1 MIMGKISWPGF
12 DDAGSRIN
20 MPIMRCFIILVICLG
35 VLSGCQ
41 EDSDFFP
48 LESDLSWNY
57 RVTILPEVE
66 PKELKKIV
74 VSNLHP
80 VTLTQSDDVAGND
93 EIETF
98 RLTPRLRENN
108 SLYYYF
114 DDTEGIRRV
123 AYQVRPTAPVHF
135 EAQPRYVFKY
145 PLEEGTGWEV
155 PSRTY
160 LLVRR
165 YPLDHDYRVTV
176 DFNMTYQIESVS
188 DTVQVP
194 AGVFKNCLRTRGV
207 GETVFIGDRGLGR
220 VRVVVENIDW
230 FAPDVGLVK
239 TERRESTT
247 TDLFGT
253 STLLIELE
261 NFSG

>member
-1 MIMGKISWPGF
+1 MEKTPSLRGCGSGVKTGARWLCMI
-12 DDAGSRIN
+12 
-20 MPIMRCFIILVICLG
+20 IIVVFCLG
-35 VLSGCQ
+35 VLTGCE

-80 VTLTQSDDVAGND
+80 VTLTQSSDLGGEAT
-93 EIETF
+93 ETF
-98 RLTPRLRENN
+98 QLTPRLREDN

-114 DDTEGIRRV
+114 DDQEGMRRV
-123 AYQVRPTAPVHF
+123 AYQARPTLPVHF
-135 EAQPRYVFKY
+135 ETQSRYVFKY
-145 PLEEGTGWEV
+145 PIQEGTSWET
-155 PSRTY
+155 PSKTY

-176 DFNMTYQIESVS
+176 DFNMEYQIESVN
-188 DTVQVP
+188 DTVRVP
-194 AGVFKNCLRTRGV
+194 AGVFENCLRTRGV

-220 VRVVVENIDW
+220 VRVTVENTDW
-230 FAPDVGLVK
+230 FAPGIGLIK

-253 STLLIELE
+253 TTLLIELE
-261 NFSG
+261 SFDG